1 MLCLVPSH
9 LKIYAKGN
17 TVMPLMIIANQIDR
31 WCLNLQILH
40 LIISDHLC
48 SNSHLAYNAAN

>member
-31 WCLNLQILH
+31 WCLNLQILQ
-40 LIISDHLC
+40 
-48 SNSHLAYNAAN
+48 Y